1 MALTPTGINNSG
13 ANRSELIRSIRQPQS
28 NNTPRTNTENHASLN
43 KLRGEK
49 EGIPAQGFRIRT
61 ASTDNE
67 IEAQISR
74 LSSLIANDNIDMN
87 APAGSYINVLL

>member
-1 MALTPTGINNSG
+1 MALTPTGINNSD
-13 ANRSELIRSIRQPQS
+13 ANRSELIRSIGQPQS
-28 NNTPRTNTENHASLN
+28 NNTPRTNTENPVSLN
-43 KLRGEK
+43 KLRGDK